1 MYILIIV
8 VIVIFLIGF
17 VYIEPMVMKHKVK
30 NDNEYGSARFASD
43 SEIKKN
49 FKKELTSNIK
59 ESGFPVSYSKDLKH
73 IYFDRETPHYVY
85 LGSTGSG
92 KTVTV
97 VLNECTFISA
107 AKEKRSVFITDPKG
121 EIYQNTSKMFKDRGY
136 RILTIDFRNP
146 ELSNKINILDPVIIE
161 YEDYML
167 CEKLSDKFNFYIE
180 ALNKDNFRLNKLLD
194 NKKIKGIN
202 LNNIIAKMNSNNIK
216 IKEYSNYK
224 DIMLNSSMSHLAETN
239 RLISSLATMVMQE
252 KHEQKDPFWNESAKN
267 LLEGLIGFFLEEY
280 KLGNITREKITMT
293 SIRKF
298 QNSSMEQNNFK
309 KFKDYINQKKYGS
322 KSKDALVSILSAS
335 DNTYKSI
342 TAVFGQKMN
351 IFDDVNVANVTS
363 TSDFKFNDLCK
374 EPTAIYMIVPDEDKT
389 YFTLVTIIVGLLYR
403 DLVKLAN
410 SRDEKKLPYEIDF
423 ILDEFANCPP
433 LADIE
438 AIVSV
443 ARSRG
448 MHFHFFIQ
456 SFSQLDNVYGKDVAQ
471 IILDNCGLTY
481 LKTNTQ
487 ETAEAIS
494 KRLGKKTIES
504 NSVRQSMSLMNYN
517 GDRSTNLI
525 GRDLMTPEEVKQ
537 LHYKTIIFP
546 IIGFPIFRDTIMYN
560 KFSCYKPGMIER
572 IPKPLKDLS
581 YTYFVVEDIKH
592 KIKTRKPIQNDEKEI
607 YEQMELADKENLKP
621 LEEVIE
627 KIFKEDFDIK
637 YNRTLNNRCYLS
649 VTVKGNINQ
658 RQKLLIKSKIRE
670 EQYHVEI
677 IEKKDK
683 TIINIHNE
691 NPNLNLLQNINNER

>member
-1 MYILIIV
+1 MNTLYIVLA
-8 VIVIFLIGF
+8 VIMVIFLIGF
-17 VYIEPMVMKHKVK
+17 IYVEPMIMKHKVK
-30 NDNEYGSARFASD
+30 NDNEYGSAKFSTD
-43 SEIKKN
+43 KEIKKN
-49 FKKELTSNIK
+49 FKRELTSNIK
-59 ESGFPVSYSKDLKH
+59 KPGFPVYYSKDLKY

-107 AKEKRSVFITDPKG
+107 ANEKRSVFITDPKG
-121 EIYQNTSKMFKDRGY
+121 EIYQNTSKMFLDRGY
-136 RILTIDFRNP
+136 NILTIDFRNP
-146 ELSNKINILDPVIIE
+146 ELSNKINILDPIINE
-161 YEDYML
+161 YEEYIANDKSYNKFNNFIIAYQNDNKRL
-167 CEKLSDKFNFYIE
+167 EKLLKNEKIKDKNREYLNDRIKINNNYIE
-180 ALNKDNFRLNKLLD
+180 SYSV
-194 NKKIKGIN
+194 IKNN
-202 LNNIIAKMNSNNIK
+202 LNNYA
-216 IKEYSNYK
+216 
-224 DIMLNSSMSHLAETN
+224 MSHYAETN

-267 LLEGLIGFFLEEY
+267 LLEGIIGFFLEEY
-280 KLGNITREKITMT
+280 KVGNIKREKITMT

-309 KFKDYINQKKYGS
+309 KFKEYINLKPYGS

-335 DNTYKSI
+335 ENTYKSI

-351 IFDDVNVANVTS
+351 LFDDINVANVTS
-363 TSDFKFNDLCK
+363 TSDFKFSDLGK
-374 EPTAIYMIVPDEDKT
+374 EPTALYVIVPDEDKT

-403 DLVKLAN
+403 ELVKLAN
-410 SRDEKKLPYEIDF
+410 SNEKKKLPYEIDF

-456 SFSQLDNVYGKDVAQ
+456 SFSQLDNVYGKEVAQ

-546 IIGFPIFRDTIMYN
+546 IIGFPIFRDTILYN
-560 KFSCYKPGMIER
+560 KFSCYEPGMIER
-572 IPKPLKDLS
+572 KVNPLKDLS
-581 YTYFVVEDIKH
+581 YTYYVVEDIKYEV
-592 KIKTRKPIQNDEKEI
+592 KDKRRTPTGGANEI
-607 YEQMELADKENLKP
+607 YEAMELADKENLKP
-621 LEEVIE
+621 LEEIIE
-627 KIFKEDFDIK
+627 KIFKEDYDLK
-637 YNRTLNNRCYLS
+637 YNRTTNHRCYMS
-649 VTVKGNINQ
+649 ITIKSRINQ
-658 RQKLLIKSKIRE
+658 VDKLLIKSKIKE
-670 EQYHVEI
+670 DQYHVEI
-677 IEKKDK
+677 IEKKEK

-691 NPNLNLLQNINNER
+691 GLNLGLNQR

>member
-1 MYILIIV
+1 MSIMYI
-8 VIVIFLIGF
+8 VIVAILLGFIIGF
-17 VYIEPMVMKHKVK
+17 IYIEPLLMKHKVK
-30 NDNEYGSARFASD
+30 NDNEYGSARFSTE

-49 FKKELTSNIK
+49 FKKEYTNDIH
-59 ESGFPVSYSKDLKH
+59 ETGFPIYYSKNLNK

-92 KTVTV
+92 KSVTAV
-97 VLNECTFISA
+97 IPTCTFISS
-107 AKEKRSVFITDPKG
+107 AKKKRSVFITDPKG
-121 EIYQNTSKMFKDRGY
+121 EIFQTTSEMFKKRGY
-136 RILTIDFRNP
+136 KILTIDFRNP
-146 ELSNKINILDPVIIE
+146 ELSNKINILEPV
-161 YEDYML
+161 
-167 CEKLSDKFNFYIE
+167 
-180 ALNKDNFRLNKLLD
+180 
-194 NKKIKGIN
+194 
-202 LNNIIAKMNSNNIK
+202 
-216 IKEYSNYK
+216 IKEYENYIECEKYCNRFSYKILSYITQNDLLNKKLKCIKLSEENIQRIKNKIDSNQIIIDKYNLQINK
-224 DIMLNSSMSHLAETN
+224 FNNSSMTHYAETN

-280 KLGNITREKITMT
+280 KLHNISRDKITMT

-298 QNSSMEQNNFK
+298 QNSSMEENNFK
-309 KFKDYINQKKYGS
+309 KFKDYINKREYGS

-351 IFDDVNVANVTS
+351 IFDDINVANVTS
-363 TSDFKFNDLCK
+363 SSDFEFNSLGK
-374 EPTAIYMIVPDEDKT
+374 KPVALYVIVPDEDKT

-410 SRDEKKLPYEIDF
+410 TTDKKKLPLEIDF

-438 AIVSV
+438 AMVSV

-471 IILDNCGLTY
+471 IILDNCGLIY

-504 NSVRQSMSLMNYN
+504 NSVRQSISLMNYN
-517 GDRSTNLI
+517 GDKSTNLI

-546 IIGFPIFRDTIMYN
+546 IVGFPIFRDTIMYN
-560 KFSCYKPGMIER
+560 KFSCYEPGEIKRESN
-572 IPKPLKDLS
+572 PLKNLS
-581 YTYFVVEDIKH
+581 NTYYVVEDIKH
-592 KIKTRKPIQNDEKEI
+592 EVQNKRLKDNKVSKEM
-607 YEQMELADKENLKP
+607 YDALELSDKENLKP
-621 LEEVIE
+621 VEEVIT
-627 KIFKEDFDIK
+627 KIFKTDFDIK
-637 YNRTLNNRCYLS
+637 YNLTANHRCYMI
-649 VTVKGNINQ
+649 VKIN
-658 RQKLLIKSKIRE
+658 RSLKQKEKSLFNTKVKSEFYHTEIKE
-670 EQYHVEI
+670 YE
-677 IEKKDK
+677 DK
-683 TIINIHNE
+683 TIINIYNE
-691 NPNLNLLQNINNER
+691 NLNLGLRMR

>member
-1 MYILIIV
+1 MNTLYI
-8 VIVIFLIGF
+8 VIAILMVIFLIGF
-17 VYIEPMVMKHKVK
+17 IYVEPMIMKHKVK
-30 NDNEYGSARFASD
+30 NDNEYGSARFSTD
-43 SEIKKN
+43 KEIKKN

-59 ESGFPVSYSKDLKH
+59 KSGFPVSYSKDLKN

-107 AKEKRSVFITDPKG
+107 AAEKRSVFITDPKG
-121 EIYQNTSKMFKDRGY
+121 EIYQNTSKMFKDRNY
-136 RILTIDFRNP
+136 NILTIDFRNP
-146 ELSNKINILDPVIIE
+146 ELSNKINILDPIINE
-161 YEDYML
+161 YDEYIANDESVVTFTNL
-167 CEKLSDKFNFYIE
+167 IIAHQNDNKRLEKLLKNE
-180 ALNKDNFRLNKLLD
+180 
-194 NKKIKGIN
+194 KIKDKNREFINDRIKYNNVSIENYSVIKNN
-202 LNNIIAKMNSNNIK
+202 LNNNA
-216 IKEYSNYK
+216 
-224 DIMLNSSMSHLAETN
+224 MSHYAETN

-267 LLEGLIGFFLEEY
+267 LLEGIIGFFLEEY
-280 KLGNITREKITMT
+280 KLGNIKREKITMT

-309 KFKDYINQKKYGS
+309 KFKEYINLKPYGS

-335 DNTYKSI
+335 ENTYKSI

-351 IFDDVNVANVTS
+351 LFDDINVANVTS
-363 TSDFKFNDLCK
+363 TSDFKFSDLGK
-374 EPTAIYMIVPDEDKT
+374 EPTALYVIVPDEDKT

-403 DLVKLAN
+403 ELVKLAN
-410 SRDEKKLPYEIDF
+410 SNDKKKLPYEIDF

-456 SFSQLDNVYGKDVAQ
+456 SFSQLDNVYGKEVAQ

-546 IIGFPIFRDTIMYN
+546 IIGFPIFRDTILYN
-560 KFSCYKPGMIER
+560 KFSCYEPGMIER
-572 IPKPLKDLS
+572 KVNPLKDLS
-581 YTYFVVEDIKH
+581 YTYYVVEDIKYEV
-592 KIKTRKPIQNDEKEI
+592 KDKRRTPTGGANEI
-607 YEQMELADKENLKP
+607 YEAMELADKENLKP
-621 LEEVIE
+621 LEEIIE
-627 KIFKEDFDIK
+627 KIFKEDYDLK
-637 YNRTLNNRCYLS
+637 YNRTTNHRCYMS
-649 VTVKGNINQ
+649 ITIKGRINQ
-658 RQKLLIKSKIRE
+658 VDKLLIKSKIKE
-670 EQYHVEI
+670 DQYHVEI
-677 IEKKDK
+677 IEKKEK

-691 NPNLNLLQNINNER
+691 GLNLGLNQR